1 MSASSRHDIYSVKE
15 LKRSRELSMIG
26 AIVPAVG
33 LREPSGDERYFS
45 LCKIARKV
53 ERSSRCPAR
62 HSYGGDGLGA
72 FEGFIEICIISSG
85 FRQMS
90 QSRDAGMPKDVDG
103 KYLRCRECK

>member
-53 ERSSRCPAR
+53 GAILTLPCAPLIRS
-62 HSYGGDGLGA
+62 GL
-72 FEGFIEICIISSG
+72 
-85 FRQMS
+85 
-90 QSRDAGMPKDVDG
+90 AGS
-103 KYLRCRECK
+103 L